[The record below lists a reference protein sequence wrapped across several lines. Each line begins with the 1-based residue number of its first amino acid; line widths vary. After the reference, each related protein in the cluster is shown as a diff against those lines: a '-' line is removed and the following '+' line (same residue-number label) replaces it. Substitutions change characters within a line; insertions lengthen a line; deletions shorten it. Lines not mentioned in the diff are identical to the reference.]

1 MANIEI
7 ASSAPVLPA
16 DTTVSARPWAAAS
29 TASHMLDLRRRR
41 SAKDGLS
48 SASTAS
54 SAGTISSAWARPLR
68 LSTSGFSRA
77 GSPNSRNDV
86 PG

>member
-1 MANIEI
+1 MATIEM

-16 DTTVSARPWAAAS
+16 DTTLSARPSAAAWQ
-29 TASHMLDLRRRR
+29 ASHMLDLRRRR

-48 SASTAS
+48 SALTAS
-54 SAGTISSAWARPLR
+54 SAGTISSTLARPLR
-68 LSTSGFSRA
+68 LSTRGFSFA
-77 GSPNSRNDV
+77 GSPNSRKVV